1 MMKTMLP
8 IALALMLAGP
18 GCSDRVD
25 LEKVPVGTEVQVTRQ
40 DGGVVQGTLAARDDT
55 TVKVKVGPATRTVP
69 RDQIAEV
76 RMVTDAPAELPA
88 AAKFREFT
96 LPAGT
101 ALHVRL
107 DSALG
112 SDSSRAGDPIDATLT
127 SAVVIDG
134 TEVLPQGSTVRGEV
148 GAVDPGGK
156 VEGRASMAVRFTSI
170 AVAGRDEP
178 CPIAARASWLAPT
191 TKGKDAAKIAVPAG
205 AGAIIGAIVGGGK
218 GAAIGAAIGG
228 GGGAAVVLTTR
239 GPQIRLAPGTALSLP
254 LDEAVEVRVPI
265 RKA

>member
-1 MMKTMLP
+1 MMKTLS
-8 IALALMLAGP
+8 IVALALMTAGA
-18 GCSDRVD
+18 GCSRQVD

-55 TVKVKVGPATRTVP
+55 TVKVKVGPATRSVP
-69 RDQIAEV
+69 RDQIADV
-76 RMVTDAPAELPA
+76 QLVADTPAALPA

-101 ALHVRL
+101 TLHVRL

-112 SDSSRAGDPIDATLT
+112 SDSSRAGDPIEATLT
-127 SAVVIDG
+127 RAVVVDG
-134 TEVLPQGSTVRGEV
+134 TEVVPSGSTVRGEV

-156 VEGRASMAVRFTSI
+156 VEGRASLALRFTSI

-178 CPIAARASWLAPT
+178 LPIATRASWQAPA
-191 TKGKDAAKIAVPAG
+191 TKAKDTAKIAVPAG
-205 AGAIIGAIVGGGK
+205 AGAIIGGIIGGGK

-228 GGGAAVVLTTR
+228 GGGAAVVMSTR
-239 GPQIRLAPGTALSLP
+239 GPQIRVAAGTALSLP
-254 LDEAVEVRVPI
+254 LEQDVDVRVPI
-265 RKA
+265 NKA